1 MKALLQTLSIGIG
14 FALYGVAQ
22 GQAGVTDAQP
32 DFGLVGGDT
41 PTGVTD
47 EIFSDGFDLFVDAGY
62 GLIATAGANLQL
74 NATASGYTSL
84 SWQQI
89 EGTPTPLSNTSIED
103 PTLTLPVVA
112 SRETLVYELTASS
125 GPGSGVSDRVSVEVW
140 VAADSTTHRTV
151 LGDFSMRSQWA
162 CDKLP
167 VVTPA
172 VLLTNDG
179 SKTSITGNGIPDHTT
194 GSFPN
199 AGNPNTITAQT
210 IAYQVS
216 NTPALTATAT
226 QMQEFG
232 VTLEGVKLERDTA
245 ESYQNQHVWSYEAI
259 TPGLADHS
267 TAGAEFSW
275 LGTDCNN
282 AHVQPTGSYHYHG
295 MMEGLLNEHGETSAV
310 PTQMILGGYAAD
322 GFPFYLRYGYNDPS
336 DANSGLK
343 VIHASWELL
352 SGTRPSGPGGA
363 YDGTFRQDWQY
374 VAGSGD
380 TDQCGGRF
388 GVTPEYP
395 GGIYYYTITDDYPYI
410 PRCGFG
416 TPDPSFRAMMGPPPP
431 PPTAP

>member
-1 MKALLQTLSIGIG
+1 MNRVVQTLSFAIGIG
-14 FALYGVAQ
+14 WLGMVHAQ
-22 GQAGVTDAQP
+22 VGPADLPANSGLAGV
-32 DFGLVGGDT
+32 DT
-41 PTGVTD
+41 PSGVLD
-47 EIFSDGFDLFVDAGY
+47 EIFRDSFDLTVDAGY
-62 GLIATAGANLQL
+62 GLVAVAGTSLQL
-74 NATASGYTSL
+74 NATASGYTTL

-89 EGTPTPLSNTSIED
+89 EGTPTPLSNSSIED
-103 PTLTLPVVA
+103 PILTLPVVA
-112 SRETLVYELTASS
+112 SSETLVYELTASS
-125 GPGSGVSDRVSVEVW
+125 GPGSALSDRVSVEVW
-140 VAADSTTHRTV
+140 VAADSTTDRTV

-167 VVTPA
+167 VATPSVT
-172 VLLTNDG
+172 LTNTG
-179 SKTSITGNGIPDHTT
+179 TKTSIAGNGIPDHTT
-194 GSFPN
+194 GTFPN
-199 AGNPNTITAQT
+199 AGNPNTITAQS
-210 IAYQVS
+210 IAYEFS
-216 NTPALTATAT
+216 NAPALTVIATE
-226 QMQEFG
+226 MQEFG

-259 TPGLADHS
+259 TPGLADSS
-267 TAGAEFSW
+267 TSGAEFSW

-295 MMEGLLNEHGETSAV
+295 MMEGLLNEHGEIRGA

-322 GFPFYLRYGYNDPS
+322 GFPFYLRYGYNDPN

-343 VIHASWELL
+343 VMQASWELL
-352 SGTRPSGPGGA
+352 SGTRPSSPGGA

-395 GGIYYYTITDDYPYI
+395 AGIYYYTITDDYPYI
-410 PRCGFG
+410 PRCVFG

-431 PPTAP
+431 PTTP